1 MKMFRHERDPST
13 SASLTRPSL
22 GMTEKVMKKIIILL
36 GIPGSGKGTQAKLLV
51 QKYGYGHI
59 STGGLLRAL
68 EADANADAK
77 DKQMLADMKAGKLVA
92 DELIYKLAFAE
103 MEKYLNAGN
112 GVVLDGAI
120 RSVEQAKAYQ
130 QFFADKA
137 VTDEVIVVEIAIP
150 DDVGLR
156 RITTRLAYAKQ
167 GEVVPS
173 IAASQS
179 IKESGGASAEAAR
192 KDDTLAVLQKRMKEQ
207 GNAVIRPILDYY
219 QSLGVLV
226 SVNGDRTIDEVDA
239 DVREILEKKTSA

>member
-1 MKMFRHERDPST
+1 
-13 SASLTRPSL
+13 
-22 GMTEKVMKKIIILL
+22 MKKVIILL

-59 STGGLLRAL
+59 STGDLLRAL
-68 EADANADAK
+68 QADAKADAK

-137 VTDEVIVVEIAIP
+137 VTD
-150 DDVGLR
+150 
-156 RITTRLAYAKQ
+156 
-167 GEVVPS
+167 
-173 IAASQS
+173 
-179 IKESGGASAEAAR
+179 
-192 KDDTLAVLQKRMKEQ
+192 
-207 GNAVIRPILDYY
+207 
-219 QSLGVLV
+219 
-226 SVNGDRTIDEVDA
+226 
-239 DVREILEKKTSA
+239 